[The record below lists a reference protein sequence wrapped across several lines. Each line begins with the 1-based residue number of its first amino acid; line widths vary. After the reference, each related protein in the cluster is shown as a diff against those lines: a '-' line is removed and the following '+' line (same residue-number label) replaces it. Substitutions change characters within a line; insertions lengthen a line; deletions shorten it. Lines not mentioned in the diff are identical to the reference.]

1 MIKYNWDKKNERL
14 LLNTYVEKMG
24 KNDCKIGARIHDII
38 RFSTSLKKELAESQL
53 QTVQLTLPK
62 FLGAE
67 GLQNLNR
74 EKLLSIKNT
83 FQQENVGIKVLS
95 CYINPLAE
103 DFEKQQAL
111 FKRYVDYAELMGV
124 DIVGTETGTVVSD
137 LRCFEKNHT
146 EAIFKKMMQVMVP
159 LVEYASSK
167 GIRVGI
173 ETVKYFP
180 VCDAHR
186 FERLFQAF
194 PQGSLCCIFDPTN
207 LLYEGNCNKQR
218 EIFEEFVSM
227 HASRIEVV
235 HFKDFVIEDGLLQ
248 ERPLYSGRLDVEFV
262 VHLLKKYNV
271 QADIIVESAPSTEAF
286 KVIKNK
292 IRKTMDGGE

>member
-1 MIKYNWDKKNERL
+1 MK
-14 LLNTYVEKMG
+14 

-38 RFSTSLKKELAESQL
+38 RFSASLQKELAESQL

-62 FLGAE
+62 FLGDE
-67 GLQNLNR
+67 ELQNLNS

-83 FQQENVGIKVLS
+83 FQRENVGIKVLS

-103 DFEKQQAL
+103 DFEKQQDL
-111 FKRYVDYAELMGV
+111 FKRYVDYAELIGV

-137 LRCFEKNHT
+137 LRYFEKNHT
-146 EAIFKKMMQVMVP
+146 EALFEKMLQVMSP
-159 LVEYASSK
+159 LVEYAFSK

-180 VCDAHR
+180 VCDSHR

-194 PQGSLCCIFDPTN
+194 PQGAICCIFDPTN
-207 LLYEGNCNKQR
+207 LLYEGNCSNQR

-235 HFKDFVIEDGLLQ
+235 HLKDFVIEDGLLQ
-248 ERPLYSGRLDVEFV
+248 ERPLYSGLLDVEFV

-286 KVIKNK
+286 KDIKNK
-292 IRKTMDGGE
+292 IRKTIDRGE